1 MIIYASNGRQ
11 KADIPVDDN
20 STQVMELQGDNVLN
34 LSFTL
39 YEYVA
44 LEVNDYS
51 EYMGRRYWLMERP
64 RPEQASTVEWKYDI
78 KLYGIESLVKRF
90 LVLHDT
96 DGADEAVF
104 TLTAPAREHVALVV
118 ASVNRGM
125 GSGDWKVGMVEAT
138 GNLVIDYRGTFCHDA
153 LRQIAAQAGPRV
165 EWWVEGQTVNLCR
178 CEQGEEVTLAYDTGL
193 TSLSCSTAE
202 GFYTRLYP
210 IGSSRNIDPQK
221 YGHSR
226 LQLPGGVKHVDVG
239 VERYGM
245 WHRFETDAFAT
256 IYPRYI
262 GTVTSVRREERK
274 DKEGRSF
281 TAWFF
286 SDSSLPFDPNAYEI
300 GGRVKRVSFQE
311 GAELAGLGSEEDG
324 TYYFEANFDSR
335 TREWELI
342 TLWPHDDDTQL
353 PGGQL
358 VPKPGDRYIP
368 WNIRMP
374 DEYYPLAEREFR
386 EAVDRYNTEHA
397 VDAAVYK
404 ALTDYLYLEEHD
416 ITLRLGSRVR
426 LESAQYFPDTGFRC
440 SRVTKITRR
449 INRPSRME
457 LEMSDARPAGMME
470 SLHEDI
476 ADARRLVYR
485 MTDGLPDVVRTN
497 DSTPPSDSNVL
508 SALRALATFLR
519 KDRPDAMP
527 HLLKLLDGLE
537 TGTFAAGR
545 TGGRID
551 RAGNGELGSLTLRD
565 LLTAARVITGDVRSK
580 NYTPGDM
587 GTGFGLTTGE
597 GGSLLEV
604 DYLLVRRVATF
615 LELLIREMRHVGG
628 TLVLSGASGKVVRVE
643 DKASAWRVH
652 FKTREDGTTVAHGF
666 TVGAQARCQTYN
678 RTSGNTY
685 YWRLVTAVGDD
696 WVELSKSDY
705 DRAAPTG
712 TARTAPAV
720 GDELVQLGHRTDA
733 RQTGA
738 IVLDTVGEGAPSIRL
753 LKDIRSYSLTDA
765 NVRVLLS
772 PSAVRVIADEV
783 SFASG
788 KTVEQTI
795 KDSKE
800 NAIEAAKEY
809 VDGQK
814 KGIDDRIGEV
824 SGKVDNLVI
833 GGRNLLINT
842 QFTKRDS
849 YQTVRGTYR
858 IELDSVERYQGSNS
872 LKLTNTKAGKI
883 YEDVLVSGEQPAA
896 GEYITVSLYAKA
908 ATAGTILSVRVCDNG
923 EVQQTAALTTA
934 WQRISFT
941 FHALKAPSRAIGIW
955 YDRADTVWVALPK
968 MEVGNKVTDWS
979 PAPEDVASDA
989 VAKANQALA
998 DAKSY
1003 TNAAKNTLD
1012 SSISAAQTAAQTAQK
1027 NLDNLTIGGRN
1038 LLRYSALEKT
1048 PLNNIVYGRKP
1059 ENAPVGV
1066 EEGYQGAKAVKL
1078 VFTTPGKMS
1087 VNEVMWRTWEERTD
1101 HNRVEPVVLR
1111 FWAKADKDNTRMWT
1125 VLGYHGGKFANPT
1138 ISSEWKEYTVNF
1150 MPDGPWALWCIG
1162 LDAPG
1167 TVWISRPKLEYGT
1180 KPTDWTP
1187 APEDVDSSIDGVRNT
1202 ANQASADAGDA
1213 KQKAG
1218 EAATSAKT
1226 AETKAGEAAGSA
1238 KNAATSAKTASDK
1251 ATNAANSASAAAGS
1265 AQTAATNAQNAA
1277 GSANAAKADA
1287 AQAKADAAA
1296 AAQSA
1301 NASKEAADAA
1311 KTRLDNWAAD
1321 NVISPMEKQGLR
1333 DETARIDADKSQ
1345 VAAGY
1350 AKYGLGSYQSFTDAY
1365 NAYRAVLVTL
1375 SAKQPETI
1383 SIPADFATK
1392 QRNYYTQRSTALTRI
1407 ADAAKE
1413 YVDGLQIGGRNLVPG
1428 TSNDWK
1434 QYQLRSVTNLTI
1446 GMGDILTPGLME
1458 GEYISMSMD
1467 IHWKGITVQGTP
1479 GAVTQSEGNVSGWFK
1494 GQLNHNFTTLITSNP
1509 NEGYARL
1516 THVWKMTK
1524 DLAENEFFKYGF
1536 RFDNMSG
1543 MFEYR
1548 RLMVVR
1554 GQKPMDWQPAPE
1566 DWVTKIND
1574 AKSAGT
1580 AAADALDA
1588 YKKTVSET
1596 FHDGIIQEAE
1606 ALAIEKYR
1614 NIVNS
1619 EFGAL
1624 TNTYNAING
1633 NAYLEGTA
1641 KSALANAFNALRA
1654 AKDALITSVN
1664 NAISDKR
1671 VTEDEKQAVDAKYN
1685 AYQSAYAAYSA
1696 ALETANGSI
1705 HAKLKGLADK
1715 AANDIQVGGRNLIPD
1730 SDNGLLKRFI
1740 IHQPNNAP
1748 RYSTVDG
1755 WWRMAFD
1762 RDKQIVSRELTM
1774 SSVGTVQGLR
1784 KGNLAFSILCR
1795 TDGRI
1800 VSENLK
1806 ISFFGGGVHRYVPA
1820 NIENCGNNTYR
1831 IWGVYMNYPVSDLRV
1846 PDFMF
1851 FSTADATYV
1860 EFRYPKLEYGT
1871 KPTDWTPAPEDIT
1884 SEIAAKTEAARQAAQ
1899 SEAIGLNKW
1908 IAQAYYTGEN
1918 KAATPPK
1925 LEDIAGKT
1933 PTRTVELKDA
1943 QFNLSGNG
1951 SVFNMDNY
1959 TGIRTTY
1966 VYLEADYSL
1975 TTGIQHDDA
1984 GSLYVN
1990 GALVASGPLQTAS
2003 WKSVTLPLKRGWNRI
2018 DGLWNEGGGGDFFKF
2033 QAPLENDAHII
2044 QLACR
2049 PNVSIDPMRAVTM
2062 ERVAEQEAG
2071 FNTFNKQ
2078 FTAWSES
2085 TEKTLTE
2092 YNNGLTKLTERVTK
2106 AELELTHEKI
2116 WLGISEKVTDA
2127 VNDKKQTL
2135 VDELKSKTGIDI
2147 QQGVITLD
2155 AQKVKVQNGSQT
2167 MAMFEGGKLKADL
2180 IDASRI
2186 DAGKLNA
2193 SQIFSGTIDARN
2205 ATFNNLTVSQGS
2217 KLGGWKVQGSDL
2229 VSDAATNASI
2239 RIEHRGKFLTSDES
2253 NPIEINNSTGNT
2265 LLIDGSRSSVQ
2276 AEVTLTGKINNI
2288 RALSELSP
2296 AGLYTN
2302 LAAQEYK
2309 YGSLGAVV
2317 ANVMYMPSGRSF
2329 RTAGVVGRIH
2339 DSAPNRNAS
2348 YKKGF
2353 NGVFGENLRAD
2364 GLMLGA
2370 RDLTGDG
2377 TVYSI
2382 ENLMTDTVLLIRG
2395 RPIIDLSNTPAELKG
2410 KFFFIFTHTGTRVRF
2425 KKDGRIT
2432 QDNNAWNIFLLFNGS
2447 TWEVRSW
2454 DCDYREF

>member
-1 MIIYASNGRQ
+1 MIDVKIIKKPKTEGAPSARQ
-11 KADIPVDDN
+11 TAGTAYGSRTVKEAAHAARAD
-20 STQVMELQGDNVLN
+20 M
-34 LSFTL
+34 
-39 YEYVA
+39 
-44 LEVNDYS
+44 
-51 EYMGRRYWLMERP
+51 
-64 RPEQASTVEWKYDI
+64 
-78 KLYGIESLVKRF
+78 
-90 LVLHDT
+90 
-96 DGADEAVF
+96 
-104 TLTAPAREHVALVV
+104 
-118 ASVNRGM
+118 
-125 GSGDWKVGMVEAT
+125 
-138 GNLVIDYRGTFCHDA
+138 
-153 LRQIAAQAGPRV
+153 
-165 EWWVEGQTVNLCR
+165 
-178 CEQGEEVTLAYDTGL
+178 
-193 TSLSCSTAE
+193 
-202 GFYTRLYP
+202 
-210 IGSSRNIDPQK
+210 
-221 YGHSR
+221 
-226 LQLPGGVKHVDVG
+226 
-239 VERYGM
+239 
-245 WHRFETDAFAT
+245 
-256 IYPRYI
+256 
-262 GTVTSVRREERK
+262 
-274 DKEGRSF
+274 
-281 TAWFF
+281 
-286 SDSSLPFDPNAYEI
+286 
-300 GGRVKRVSFQE
+300 
-311 GAELAGLGSEEDG
+311 AELAK
-324 TYYFEANFDSR
+324 
-335 TREWELI
+335 
-342 TLWPHDDDTQL
+342 
-353 PGGQL
+353 
-358 VPKPGDRYIP
+358 V
-368 WNIRMP
+368 
-374 DEYYPLAEREFR
+374 AEKAR
-386 EAVDRYNTEHA
+386 EADRARDLTPDSPAYNRFLRKDADDKAAGVVDFLKGLRLA
-397 VDAAVYK
+397 GK
-404 ALTDYLYLEEHD
+404 ALTGIL
-416 ITLRLGSRVR
+416 TTG
-426 LESAQYFPDTGFRC
+426 DT
-440 SRVTKITRR
+440 
-449 INRPSRME
+449 
-457 LEMSDARPAGMME
+457 AGASE
-470 SLHEDI
+470 
-476 ADARRLVYR
+476 
-485 MTDGLPDVVRTN
+485 T
-497 DSTPPSDSNVL
+497 NVL

-519 KDRPDAMP
+519 KDRPDTMP
-527 HLLKLLDGLE
+527 HLLKLLDGVE

-565 LLTAARVITGDVRSK
+565 LLTAVRLITGDVRSK

-597 GGSLLEV
+597 GGSRLEV

-643 DKASAWRVH
+643 DKPSAWRVH

-753 LKDIRSYSLTDA
+753 LKDIRSYSITDA

-795 KDSKE
+795 TESKE
-800 NAIEAAKEY
+800 NAIEAAKDYFKE
-809 VDGQK
+809 QK
-814 KGIDDRIGEV
+814 TEIDNSISAV

-849 YQTVRGTYR
+849 YQTVRGTYH
-858 IELDSVERYQGSNS
+858 IELDSTERYQGNNS
-872 LKLTNTKAGKI
+872 LKLSNTKAGKI

-923 EVQQTAALTTA
+923 EVQQTATLTTA

-955 YDRADTVWVALPK
+955 YDRADTVWVALPQ

-979 PAPEDVASDA
+979 PAPEDVAADA

-998 DAKSY
+998 DAKEY
-1003 TNAAKNTLD
+1003 TNTTKSALD
-1012 SSISAAQTAAQTAQK
+1012 SSISAAQTAAQTAQKNLDNLTIGGRNLLKYARLISIPATYAYGRGSYAAAVDTATLCEGQRSLKVTASKVGSVGGTDNFVWEAWNVVRQSECVTVSFYAKAATAGTRFSVRMGGDVCNSPQTVSLSTDWQRFEMTFREPGRKWTCIVAWFDRPGTVWIALPKMELGSRATDWSLAPEDVYNEAQLKANGVKKELDSSINAAKTAAQNVQK

-1078 VFTTPGKMS
+1078 VFTTPGKPS
-1087 VNEVMWRTWEERTD
+1087 VSEVMWRTWEERTD

-1125 VLGYHGGKFANPT
+1125 LLGYHGGKFARPT

-1187 APEDVDSSIDGVRNT
+1187 APEDVDNSIDGVRST

-1213 KQKAG
+1213 KRKAG
-1218 EAATSAKT
+1218 EAATSASK
-1226 AETKAGEAAGSA
+1226 AESSA
-1238 KNAATSAKTASDK
+1238 KNAEASANAAKGKATEAAGSAKTASDK

-1287 AQAKADAAA
+1287 AKAKADADA

-1311 KTRLDNWAAD
+1311 KTRLDSWAAD

-1350 AKYGLGSYQSFTDAY
+1350 AKYGLGSYQAFTDAY

-1375 SAKQPETI
+1375 SSTKQETI
-1383 SIPADFATK
+1383 AIPADFATK

-1413 YVDGLQIGGRNLVPG
+1413 YVDGLQIGGRNLAAG
-1428 TSNDWK
+1428 TSDDWVTILNGPTK
-1434 QYQLRSVTNLTI
+1434 TTIAYFRDAQTSSLKKGEHLSVSVEVSWSGLTF
-1446 GMGDILTPGLME
+1446 GGAGRAVLQAVGD
-1458 GEYISMSMD
+1458 
-1467 IHWKGITVQGTP
+1467 
-1479 GAVTQSEGNVSGWFK
+1479 VSGWTKEAIFDDRMSSTVKKSPEGFYRYTMSYPWTEERARNDKFTFSIRLDEATGVFK
-1494 GQLNHNFTTLITSNP
+1494 I
-1509 NEGYARL
+1509 
-1516 THVWKMTK
+1516 
-1524 DLAENEFFKYGF
+1524 
-1536 RFDNMSG
+1536 
-1543 MFEYR
+1543 R

-1566 DWVTKIND
+1566 DWVAKIND

-1580 AAADALDA
+1580 AAADALTK
-1588 YKKTVSET
+1588 YKETVSGT

-1671 VTEDEKQAVDAKYN
+1671 VTEGEKQAVDAKYN

-1696 ALETANGSI
+1696 ALEVANGSI

-1730 SDNGLLKRFI
+1730 SDNGQLKHFI

-1774 SSVGTVQGLR
+1774 TSVGTIQGLR

-1800 VSENLK
+1800 VPETLK

-1846 PDFMF
+1846 PDFMS

-1918 KAATPPK
+1918 KSATPPK

-1966 VYLEADYSL
+1966 VYLDADYNL

-1990 GALVASGPLQTAS
+1990 GALVASGGIINTS
-2003 WKSVTLPLKRGWNRI
+2003 WKSVTLPLKKGWNRI

-2062 ERVAEQEAG
+2062 
-2071 FNTFNKQ
+2071 T
-2078 FTAWSES
+2078 
-2085 TEKTLTE
+2085 TLTE
-2092 YNNGLTKLTERVTK
+2092 KYSEIAKTNESIKQRVEETEKSIQEVDNKVKGFTTVDKNGQVLIKPDSVWAGVETKVKQLSDESLAKLSVGGRNLIRNSDTSAAPVAMKGPTDGTAYKVFPVKTTLNKHDCQEEEPYTLTVWYTSTSQFPFESFPIGGKPGGDDWSVRFIASEGTITQEGGMKKCVMQAVVPKGGRVLYNPTVGFIYGANSPCNMNLYRVKLERGQKSTDWTPAPEDLPTIDTLTR
-2106 AELELTHEKI
+2106 
-2116 WLGISEKVTDA
+2116 
-2127 VNDKKQTL
+2127 
-2135 VDELKSKTGIDI
+2135 TGIDI

-2155 AQKVKVQNGSQT
+2155 AQKVKIQNGSQT

-2180 IDASRI
+2180 IDV
-2186 DAGKLNA
+2186 DK
-2193 SQIFSGTIDARN
+2193 IFSKDITVRNN
-2205 ATFNNLTVSQGS
+2205 ATIT
-2217 KLGGWKVQGSDL
+2217 
-2229 VSDAATNASI
+2229 
-2239 RIEHRGKFLTSDES
+2239 
-2253 NPIEINNSTGNT
+2253 
-2265 LLIDGSRSSVQ
+2265 
-2276 AEVTLTGKINNI
+2276 
-2288 RALSELSP
+2288 
-2296 AGLYTN
+2296 
-2302 LAAQEYK
+2302 
-2309 YGSLGAVV
+2309 
-2317 ANVMYMPSGRSF
+2317 
-2329 RTAGVVGRIH
+2329 
-2339 DSAPNRNAS
+2339 
-2348 YKKGF
+2348 
-2353 NGVFGENLRAD
+2353 NLRAKNAVIE
-2364 GLMLGA
+2364 GKLEAASGSTIGGMTGYSSYLGFEAQRGTASERILRIGTQAIPLSTGFHGMLYLTDKQRDAFKTIVYIESLGKEEKRWNLADA
-2370 RDLTGDG
+2370 RAHNKAIHIASG
-2377 TVYSI
+2377 TLRVDPG
-2382 ENLMTDTVLLIRG
+2382 NLVDMPGVLLSG
-2395 RPIIDLSNTPAELKG
+2395 RVSETGYVEYEYGRRRMGMGLAAFSVQLHDGRDWVGYTVTHNLGHTNYTVQATPYTPGWNWRKYMVHVDQLTANYFTLLCID
-2410 KFFFIFTHTGTRVRF
+2410 TGT
-2425 KKDGRIT
+2425 
-2432 QDNNAWNIFLLFNGS
+2432 DNRQVKGS
-2447 TWEVRSW
+2447 FMFTVIGENTA
-2454 DCDYREF
+2454 D

>member
-1 MIIYASNGRQ
+1 MGIVAKSAITLVSVNDAYTLSLAPHSCII
-11 KADIPVDDN
+11 KADFDGQHPQLGVAESVISVLCGDERMPISIAPTEVTSSHPEIKYTLSKTNDYQYRLCLTSIPVGITEGQLAFAVRLGN
-20 STQVMELQGDNVLN
+20 GTVMEGKF
-34 LSFTL
+34 SFTVVR
-39 YEYVA
+39 E
-44 LEVNDYS
+44 
-51 EYMGRRYWLMERP
+51 
-64 RPEQASTVEWKYDI
+64 STMLDWIQDWENNKTKLAGSYIITPKLFVGNKISGNYDSI
-78 KLYGIESLVKRF
+78 
-90 LVLHDT
+90 
-96 DGADEAVF
+96 
-104 TLTAPAREHVALVV
+104 
-118 ASVNRGM
+118 N
-125 GSGDWKVGMVEAT
+125 KV
-138 GNLVIDYRGTFCHDA
+138 
-153 LRQIAAQAGPRV
+153 P
-165 EWWVEGQTVNLCR
+165 
-178 CEQGEEVTLAYDTGL
+178 GL
-193 TSLSCSTAE
+193 T
-202 GFYTRLYP
+202 
-210 IGSSRNIDPQK
+210 
-221 YGHSR
+221 
-226 LQLPGGVKHVDVG
+226 GV
-239 VERYGM
+239 
-245 WHRFETDAFAT
+245 
-256 IYPRYI
+256 YI
-262 GTVTSVRREERK
+262 GPTSDGSAGLFGYKDSREIFRL
-274 DKEGRSF
+274 DKNGGK
-281 TAWFF
+281 
-286 SDSSLPFDPNAYEI
+286 I
-300 GGRVKRVSFQE
+300 GGWEIVSGGIRNSE
-311 GAELAGLGSEEDG
+311 GSLLLDASGSISSQTAG
-324 TYYFEANFDSR
+324 
-335 TREWELI
+335 
-342 TLWPHDDDTQL
+342 
-353 PGGQL
+353 
-358 VPKPGDRYIP
+358 
-368 WNIRMP
+368 
-374 DEYYPLAEREFR
+374 
-386 EAVDRYNTEHA
+386 
-397 VDAAVYK
+397 
-404 ALTDYLYLEEHD
+404 
-416 ITLRLGSRVR
+416 
-426 LESAQYFPDTGFRC
+426 
-440 SRVTKITRR
+440 KI
-449 INRPSRME
+449 
-457 LEMSDARPAGMME
+457 
-470 SLHEDI
+470 HW
-476 ADARRLVYR
+476 
-485 MTDGLPDVVRTN
+485 
-497 DSTPPSDSNVL
+497 
-508 SALRALATFLR
+508 FLR
-519 KDRPDAMP
+519 KDGSAS
-527 HLLKLLDGLE
+527 
-537 TGTFAAGR
+537 FAN
-545 TGGRID
+545 
-551 RAGNGELGSLTLRD
+551 GNVTMD
-565 LLTAARVITGDVRSK
+565 
-580 NYTPGDM
+580 
-587 GTGFGLTTGE
+587 
-597 GGSLLEV
+597 
-604 DYLLVRRVATF
+604 
-615 LELLIREMRHVGG
+615 
-628 TLVLSGASGKVVRVE
+628 ASGNAAFKGRLTSKSGEIGGWSIGE
-643 DKASAWRVH
+643 DSLSNIGTALHATKH
-652 FKTREDGTTVAHGF
+652 FIAIANVTTK
-666 TVGAQARCQTYN
+666 Q
-678 RTSGNTY
+678 TSGNQ
-685 YWRLVTAVGDD
+685 LD
-696 WVELSKSDY
+696 WVRTFGGVALHYTSDKDYGLIAYNGNSKILS
-705 DRAAPTG
+705 
-712 TARTAPAV
+712 V
-720 GDELVQLGHRTDA
+720 
-733 RQTGA
+733 GA
-738 IVLDTVGEGAPSIRL
+738 INQIAGWNLDNSAIWIGTKNNNIGQYTEAPGSITLGTNGLRGNSWYINI
-753 LKDIRSYSLTDA
+753 DGS
-765 NVRVLLS
+765 
-772 PSAVRVIADEV
+772 V
-783 SFASG
+783 SFAHG
-788 KTVEQTI
+788 AVQF
-795 KDSKE
+795 
-800 NAIEAAKEY
+800 N
-809 VDGQK
+809 
-814 KGIDDRIGEV
+814 DRIGKIAGWHFDTDAIYTGTKKNVAFTFTDAPGHITIGSNGIRGHKWRLNSDGSGVLAGGNIRWNYDGSVEFSTQV
-824 SGKVDNLVI
+824 SEIWETTITRTSKQIRDDFTAETQRLNQDISTTNQNLANLTI

-896 GEYITVSLYAKA
+896 GEYITVSLYVKA
-908 ATAGTILSVRVCDNG
+908 ATVGTILSVRVCDNG
-923 EVQQTAALTTA
+923 EVQQTATLTTA

-955 YDRADTVWVALPK
+955 YDRADTVWVALPQ

-998 DAKSY
+998 DAKEYANGIQQDLTNSLNTARTELKKHAADLDAALLSNAKTYADGQVTESEKRMIEDNRTKLQAEQEEATRRLNEAIAEALSTAKGYVKDVQVGGRNYFGQHKGVATAPAGALSPDNNGVVFRNRDRLNCRIEKLNLPGVGWYAVSMFIRATKACTIASINLCDAVSKDKTLENVSVTTSFRYITGVFHAERYINDDRWNGFLDFESSIDPSIEVTVRDLMITPGNQPMSWVPAPEDLYADIAAKAKAAQDAAKEYTEAQDLYYQGLQNSY
-1003 TNAAKNTLD
+1003 ADGQITESEKRMIKDAEEKLKAAKQDAQNKADAALAAANTHTNTIKNTLD
-1012 SSISAAQTAAQTAQK
+1012 GAISAAKTAAQNVQT

-1038 LLRYSALEKT
+1038 LLRYSGLEKT

-1059 ENAPVGV
+1059 ENVPVGV

-1078 VFTTPGKMS
+1078 VFTTPGKPS
-1087 VNEVMWRTWEERTD
+1087 VSEVMWRTWEERTD
-1101 HNRVEPVVLR
+1101 HSRVEPVVLR

-1125 VLGYHGGKFANPT
+1125 VLGYHGGKIAYPT

-1187 APEDVDSSIDGVRNT
+1187 APEDVDNSIDGIRTT

-1218 EAATSAKT
+1218 EAVTNAQNAATSAGKAESSAKN

-1238 KNAATSAKTASDK
+1238 KDAKTQ
-1251 ATNAANSASAAAGS
+1251 AT
-1265 AQTAATNAQNAA
+1265 NAA
-1277 GSANAAKADA
+1277 GSAKNAETSANAAKEAAKTAKADA
-1287 AQAKADAAA
+1287 DA

-1311 KTRLDNWAAD
+1311 KTRLDSWAAD

-1413 YVDGLQIGGRNLVPG
+1413 YVDGLQIGGRNLLRYSALDCPHI
-1428 TSNDWK
+1428 TDAL
-1434 QYQLRSVTNLTI
+1434 QLRGGHTAIIDKSQSYRGAPSAKIVALPGQSGSVDFGWRTWI
-1446 GMGDILTPGLME
+1446 E
-1458 GEYISMSMD
+1458 
-1467 IHWKGITVQGTP
+1467 VQNGHKVAPLVMTF
-1479 GAVTQSEGNVSGWFK
+1479 AAKASVSGVSMCCRLGWI
-1494 GQLNHNFTTLITSNP
+1494 GEVMSVIQLTTEWKEYTLKLNP
-1509 NEGYARL
+1509 TRDWIVFIAWMNRAC
-1516 THVWKMTK
+1516 TVW
-1524 DLAENEFFKYGF
+1524 
-1536 RFDNMSG
+1536 
-1543 MFEYR
+1543 
-1548 RLMVVR
+1548 
-1554 GQKPMDWQPAPE
+1554 
-1566 DWVTKIND
+1566 
-1574 AKSAGT
+1574 
-1580 AAADALDA
+1580 
-1588 YKKTVSET
+1588 
-1596 FHDGIIQEAE
+1596 
-1606 ALAIEKYR
+1606 
-1614 NIVNS
+1614 
-1619 EFGAL
+1619 
-1624 TNTYNAING
+1624 
-1633 NAYLEGTA
+1633 
-1641 KSALANAFNALRA
+1641 
-1654 AKDALITSVN
+1654 
-1664 NAISDKR
+1664 ISR
-1671 VTEDEKQAVDAKYN
+1671 
-1685 AYQSAYAAYSA
+1685 
-1696 ALETANGSI
+1696 
-1705 HAKLKGLADK
+1705 
-1715 AANDIQVGGRNLIPD
+1715 
-1730 SDNGLLKRFI
+1730 
-1740 IHQPNNAP
+1740 
-1748 RYSTVDG
+1748 
-1755 WWRMAFD
+1755 
-1762 RDKQIVSRELTM
+1762 
-1774 SSVGTVQGLR
+1774 
-1784 KGNLAFSILCR
+1784 
-1795 TDGRI
+1795 
-1800 VSENLK
+1800 
-1806 ISFFGGGVHRYVPA
+1806 
-1820 NIENCGNNTYR
+1820 
-1831 IWGVYMNYPVSDLRV
+1831 
-1846 PDFMF
+1846 
-1851 FSTADATYV
+1851 
-1860 EFRYPKLEYGT
+1860 PKLEYGT

-1951 SVFNMDNY
+1951 SVFNMDYY

-1966 VYLEADYSL
+1966 VYLEADYNL

-1990 GALVASGPLQTAS
+1990 GALVASGPIQTAS
-2003 WKSVTLPLKRGWNRI
+2003 WKSVTLPLKKGWNRI

-2062 ERVAEQEAG
+2062 
-2071 FNTFNKQ
+2071 T
-2078 FTAWSES
+2078 
-2085 TEKTLTE
+2085 TLTE
-2092 YNNGLTKLTERVTK
+2092 KYSEIAKTN
-2106 AELELTHEKI
+2106 EKI
-2116 WLGISEKVTDA
+2116 ESRVGETEKSIQEVDNKVKGFTTVDKNGQVLIKPESVWAGVETKVAQLSDESLAKLSVGGRNLILNSDTSAAPVAMKTPTDGA
-2127 VNDKKQTL
+2127 AYKIFPVKTTL
-2135 VDELKSKTGIDI
+2135 VKHDCQEEEPYTLTVWYTSTSQFPFESFPIGGKPGGDDWSVRFIASEGQITQEGGMKKCVMQAVVPKGGRVLYNPTVGFIYGANSPCNMSLHRVKLERGQKSTDWTPAPEDLPTIDTLSKTGIDI

-2155 AQKVKVQNGSQT
+2155 AQKVKIQNGSQT

-2193 SQIFSGTIDARN
+2193 GQIFSGTIDARN

-2253 NPIEINNSTGNT
+2253 NPIEINNSAGNT

-2288 RALSELSP
+2288 RALAELSP

-2317 ANVMYMPSGRSF
+2317 ANVMYMPSSRSF
-2329 RTAGVVGRIH
+2329 RIAGVVGRIH

>member
-1 MIIYASNGRQ
+1 MSND
-11 KADIPVDDN
+11 K
-20 STQVMELQGDNVLN
+20 TY
-34 LSFTL
+34 F
-39 YEYVA
+39 
-44 LEVNDYS
+44 S
-51 EYMGRRYWLMERP
+51 ETVRRAARP
-64 RPEQASTVEWKYDI
+64 RSRRRREQGTGGAVRGYSGGGTTSAAPAPTGHSHTNKDLLDSLRTDELNY
-78 KLYGIESLVKRF
+78 LYKARVSAGGTEEGRDKIRAGQADTARDLTPDSPAYNRF
-90 LVLHDT
+90 L
-96 DGADEAVF
+96 
-104 TLTAPAREHVALVV
+104 
-118 ASVNRGM
+118 
-125 GSGDWKVGMVEAT
+125 
-138 GNLVIDYRGTFCHDA
+138 
-153 LRQIAAQAGPRV
+153 
-165 EWWVEGQTVNLCR
+165 
-178 CEQGEEVTLAYDTGL
+178 
-193 TSLSCSTAE
+193 
-202 GFYTRLYP
+202 
-210 IGSSRNIDPQK
+210 
-221 YGHSR
+221 
-226 LQLPGGVKHVDVG
+226 
-239 VERYGM
+239 
-245 WHRFETDAFAT
+245 
-256 IYPRYI
+256 
-262 GTVTSVRREERK
+262 RK
-274 DKEGRSF
+274 DADDKAAGVVDFLKGLR
-281 TAWFF
+281 
-286 SDSSLPFDPNAYEI
+286 
-300 GGRVKRVSFQE
+300 
-311 GAELAGLGSEEDG
+311 LAG
-324 TYYFEANFDSR
+324 
-335 TREWELI
+335 
-342 TLWPHDDDTQL
+342 
-353 PGGQL
+353 
-358 VPKPGDRYIP
+358 
-368 WNIRMP
+368 
-374 DEYYPLAEREFR
+374 
-386 EAVDRYNTEHA
+386 
-397 VDAAVYK
+397 K
-404 ALTDYLYLEEHD
+404 ALTGVL
-416 ITLRLGSRVR
+416 TTG
-426 LESAQYFPDTGFRC
+426 DT
-440 SRVTKITRR
+440 
-449 INRPSRME
+449 
-457 LEMSDARPAGMME
+457 AGASE
-470 SLHEDI
+470 
-476 ADARRLVYR
+476 
-485 MTDGLPDVVRTN
+485 T
-497 DSTPPSDSNVL
+497 NVL
-508 SALRALATFLR
+508 SALRALSTFLR
-519 KDRPDAMP
+519 KDRPDSMP

-565 LLTAARVITGDVRSK
+565 LLTAVRVITGDVRSK

-587 GTGFGLTTGE
+587 GTGFGLTTGD

-615 LELLIREMRHVGG
+615 VELLIREMRHVGG

-643 DKASAWRVH
+643 DKPSAWRVH

-795 KDSKE
+795 EDSKE
-800 NAIEAAKEY
+800 NAIEAAKDY
-809 VDGQK
+809 FDGQK

-833 GGRNLLINT
+833 GGRNLLVST

-849 YQTVRGTYR
+849 YQTVRGTYH
-858 IELDSVERYQGSNS
+858 IELDSTERYQGNNS
-872 LKLTNTKAGKI
+872 LKLSNTKAGKI

-955 YDRADTVWVALPK
+955 YDRADTVWVALPQ

-998 DAKSY
+998 DAKEDAK
-1003 TNAAKNTLD
+1003 NKADAALATANQHTDTIKNTLD
-1012 SSISAAQTAAQTAQK
+1012 GAISAAQTAAQTAQK

-1048 PLNNIVYGRKP
+1048 PLNNIVYGRRP

-1066 EEGYQGAKAVKL
+1066 EEGYKGAKAVKL
-1078 VFTTPGKMS
+1078 VFTTPGKPS
-1087 VNEVMWRTWEERTD
+1087 VSEVMWRTWEERTD

-1125 VLGYHGGKFANPT
+1125 ALGYHGGKFAHPT

-1187 APEDVDSSIDGVRNT
+1187 APEDVDNSIAGVRNT
-1202 ANQASADAGDA
+1202 ANQASNDAGDA
-1213 KQKAG
+1213 K
-1218 EAATSAKT
+1218 
-1226 AETKAGEAAGSA
+1226 
-1238 KNAATSAKTASDK
+1238 
-1251 ATNAANSASAAAGS
+1251 
-1265 AQTAATNAQNAA
+1265 
-1277 GSANAAKADA
+1277 
-1287 AQAKADAAA
+1287 
-1296 AAQSA
+1296 
-1301 NASKEAADAA
+1301 
-1311 KTRLDNWAAD
+1311 TRLDSWAAD
-1321 NVISPMEKQGLR
+1321 NVISPAEKQGLR

-1350 AKYGLGSYQSFTDAY
+1350 AKYGLGSYQAFTDAY

-1383 SIPADFATK
+1383 SVPADFATK

-1413 YVDGLQIGGRNLVPG
+1413 YVDGLQVGGRNLAVG
-1428 TSNDWK
+1428 TSDDW
-1434 QYQLRSVTNLTI
+1434 VTILNGPTKTTVTYFKKAQTSSLT
-1446 GMGDILTPGLME
+1446 E
-1458 GEYISMSMD
+1458 GESLSVSIEVSWS
-1467 IHWKGITVQGTP
+1467 GLTFG
-1479 GAVTQSEGNVSGWFK
+1479 GAGRVVLQAVGDVSGWTK
-1494 GQLNHNFTTLITSNP
+1494 GAIFDDRMSSTVKKASDGFYRYTASYRWTEERAKNDNFTFSI
-1509 NEGYARL
+1509 
-1516 THVWKMTK
+1516 
-1524 DLAENEFFKYGF
+1524 
-1536 RFDNMSG
+1536 RFDETTG
-1543 MFEYR
+1543 VFKIR

-1580 AAADALDA
+1580 AAADALTK
-1588 YKKTVSET
+1588 YKETVSGT

-1606 ALAIEKYR
+1606 ARAIEKYR

-1671 VTEDEKQAVDAKYN
+1671 VTEGEKQAVDAKYN

-1696 ALETANGSI
+1696 ALEVANGSI

-1730 SDNGLLKRFI
+1730 SDNGQLKHFI

-1800 VSENLK
+1800 VSENLR

-1846 PDFMF
+1846 PDFMS

-1871 KPTDWTPAPEDIT
+1871 KPTDWTPAPEDIAA
-1884 SEIAAKTEAARQAAQ
+1884 EIAAKTEAARQAAQ
-1899 SEAIGLNKW
+1899 AEAIGLNKW
-1908 IAQAYYTGEN
+1908 IAQVFATPGEN

-1933 PTRTVELKDA
+1933 PTRTLELKDA
-1943 QFNLSGNG
+1943 QFNTSGSLFG
-1951 SVFNMDNY
+1951 MDYY

-1966 VYLEADYSL
+1966 VYLEADYNL

-2018 DGLWNEGGGGDFFKF
+2018 DGLWNEGTGNDFFKF

-2062 ERVAEQEAG
+2062 
-2071 FNTFNKQ
+2071 T
-2078 FTAWSES
+2078 
-2085 TEKTLTE
+2085 TLTE
-2092 YNNGLTKLTERVTK
+2092 KYSEIATTNESIKQRVGETE
-2106 AELELTHEKI
+2106 ESIQEI
-2116 WLGISEKVTDA
+2116 
-2127 VNDKKQTL
+2127 DKKVKGFTTVDKNGQVLIKPDSVWAGVKTNVKQLSDESLAKLSVGGRNLILNSNTSAAPVAMKGPTDGTAYKIFPVKTTL
-2135 VDELKSKTGIDI
+2135 VKHDCQEEEPYTLTVWYTSTSQFPFESFPIGGKPGGDDWSVRFIASEGTITQEGGMKKCVMQAVVPKGGRVLYNPTVGFIYGANSPCNMNLYRVKLERGQKSTDWTPAPEDLPTIDTLSRTGIDI

-2155 AQKVKVQNGSQT
+2155 AERVKIQNGSQT
-2167 MAMFEGGKLKADL
+2167 MAMFEGGKLKAEL
-2180 IDASRI
+2180 IDAKRI
-2186 DAGKLNA
+2186 KANDIL
-2193 SQIFSGTIDARN
+2193 SQNIVVENN
-2205 ATFNNLTVSQGS
+2205 ATIT
-2217 KLGGWKVQGSDL
+2217 
-2229 VSDAATNASI
+2229 
-2239 RIEHRGKFLTSDES
+2239 
-2253 NPIEINNSTGNT
+2253 
-2265 LLIDGSRSSVQ
+2265 
-2276 AEVTLTGKINNI
+2276 
-2288 RALSELSP
+2288 
-2296 AGLYTN
+2296 
-2302 LAAQEYK
+2302 
-2309 YGSLGAVV
+2309 
-2317 ANVMYMPSGRSF
+2317 
-2329 RTAGVVGRIH
+2329 
-2339 DSAPNRNAS
+2339 
-2348 YKKGF
+2348 
-2353 NGVFGENLRAD
+2353 NLRAKNAVVE
-2364 GLMLGA
+2364 GKLEAASGSTIGGMTSYSSYLGFETQKGTASERILHIGTQAIPLSTGFHGMLYLTDKQRDAFKTIVYIESPGKEEKRWSLADA
-2370 RDLTGDG
+2370 RAHNKAIHIASG
-2377 TVYSI
+2377 TLRVDPG
-2382 ENLMTDTVLLIRG
+2382 NLVDMPGVLLSG
-2395 RPIIDLSNTPAELKG
+2395 RVSETGYVEYEYGRRRMGMGLAAFSVQLHNGSDWVGYTVTHNLGHTNYTVQATPYTPGWNWRKYMVHVDQLTANYFTLLCID
-2410 KFFFIFTHTGTRVRF
+2410 TGTDNRQVKGRF
-2425 KKDGRIT
+2425 MFTVVGENTAD
-2432 QDNNAWNIFLLFNGS
+2432 
-2447 TWEVRSW
+2447 
-2454 DCDYREF
+2454 

>member
-1 MIIYASNGRQ
+1 MSND
-11 KADIPVDDN
+11 K
-20 STQVMELQGDNVLN
+20 TY
-34 LSFTL
+34 F
-39 YEYVA
+39 
-44 LEVNDYS
+44 S
-51 EYMGRRYWLMERP
+51 ETVRRAARP
-64 RPEQASTVEWKYDI
+64 RSRRRREQGTGGAVRGYSGGGTTSAAPAPMGHSHTNKDLLDSLRTDELNY
-78 KLYGIESLVKRF
+78 LYRARVSAGGTEEGRDKIRAGQADTARDLTPDSPAYNRF
-90 LVLHDT
+90 L
-96 DGADEAVF
+96 
-104 TLTAPAREHVALVV
+104 
-118 ASVNRGM
+118 
-125 GSGDWKVGMVEAT
+125 
-138 GNLVIDYRGTFCHDA
+138 
-153 LRQIAAQAGPRV
+153 
-165 EWWVEGQTVNLCR
+165 
-178 CEQGEEVTLAYDTGL
+178 
-193 TSLSCSTAE
+193 
-202 GFYTRLYP
+202 
-210 IGSSRNIDPQK
+210 
-221 YGHSR
+221 
-226 LQLPGGVKHVDVG
+226 
-239 VERYGM
+239 
-245 WHRFETDAFAT
+245 
-256 IYPRYI
+256 
-262 GTVTSVRREERK
+262 RK
-274 DKEGRSF
+274 DADDKAAGVVDFLKGLR
-281 TAWFF
+281 
-286 SDSSLPFDPNAYEI
+286 L
-300 GGRVKRVSFQE
+300 GG
-311 GAELAGLGSEEDG
+311 
-324 TYYFEANFDSR
+324 
-335 TREWELI
+335 
-342 TLWPHDDDTQL
+342 
-353 PGGQL
+353 
-358 VPKPGDRYIP
+358 
-368 WNIRMP
+368 
-374 DEYYPLAEREFR
+374 
-386 EAVDRYNTEHA
+386 
-397 VDAAVYK
+397 K
-404 ALTDYLYLEEHD
+404 ALTGIL
-416 ITLRLGSRVR
+416 TTG
-426 LESAQYFPDTGFRC
+426 DT
-440 SRVTKITRR
+440 
-449 INRPSRME
+449 
-457 LEMSDARPAGMME
+457 AGASE
-470 SLHEDI
+470 
-476 ADARRLVYR
+476 A
-485 MTDGLPDVVRTN
+485 
-497 DSTPPSDSNVL
+497 NVL

-519 KDRPDAMP
+519 KDRPDTMP

-565 LLTAARVITGDVRSK
+565 LLTAVRLITGDVRSK

-597 GGSLLEV
+597 GGSRLEV

-615 LELLIREMRHVGG
+615 VELLIREMRHVGG

-643 DKASAWRVH
+643 DNPSAWRVH

-705 DRAAPTG
+705 DHAAPAG

-753 LKDIRSYSLTDA
+753 LKDIRSYSITDA

-772 PSAVRVIADEV
+772 PSTVRVIADEV
-783 SFASG
+783 SFSSG

-795 KDSKE
+795 EDSKE
-800 NAIEAAKEY
+800 NAIEAAKDYFKE
-809 VDGQK
+809 QK
-814 KGIDDRIGEV
+814 KGIDNSIGAV

-849 YQTVRGTYR
+849 YQTVRGTYH

-896 GEYITVSLYAKA
+896 GEYITVSLYVKA

-923 EVQQTAALTTA
+923 EVQQTATLTTA

-955 YDRADTVWVALPK
+955 YDRADTVWIALPK

-979 PAPEDVASDA
+979 PAPEDVAADA
-989 VAKANQALA
+989 VAKADKALQDAKQDAKDKADVALA
-998 DAKSY
+998 
-1003 TNAAKNTLD
+1003 AANQHTDTIKNTLD
-1012 SSISAAQTAAQTAQK
+1012 GAISAAQTAAQNAQK

-1038 LLRYSALEKT
+1038 LLRYSGLGCPHITDALQLRGGHTAIIDESQSYRGAPSAK
-1048 PLNNIVYGRKP
+1048 IV
-1059 ENAPVGV
+1059 A
-1066 EEGYQGAKAVKL
+1066 L
-1078 VFTTPGKMS
+1078 PGQSGS
-1087 VNEVMWRTWEERTD
+1087 VDFGWRTWIEVQNGHKVAPLVMT
-1101 HNRVEPVVLR
+1101 
-1111 FWAKADKDNTRMWT
+1111 FAAKASVSGVSMCCR
-1125 VLGYHGGKFANPT
+1125 LGWIGEVMSVIRLT
-1138 ISSEWKEYTVNF
+1138 TEWKEYTLRLNPTRDWIMF
-1150 MPDGPWALWCIG
+1150 IAWMNRAC
-1162 LDAPG
+1162 

-1187 APEDVDSSIDGVRNT
+1187 APEDVDNSIAGIRST
-1202 ANQASADAGDA
+1202 ANQASEDAGDA
-1213 KQKAG
+1213 KRKAG
-1218 EAATSAKT
+1218 EAATSASK
-1226 AETKAGEAAGSA
+1226 AESSA
-1238 KNAATSAKTASDK
+1238 KNAEDSANAAKGKATEAAGSAKTASDK

-1287 AQAKADAAA
+1287 AKAKADADAA
-1296 AAQSA
+1296 ARSA

-1383 SIPADFATK
+1383 SIPADFAAK

-1413 YVDGLQIGGRNLVPG
+1413 YVDGLQIGGRNLAVG
-1428 TSNDWK
+1428 TSDDWVTILNGPTK
-1434 QYQLRSVTNLTI
+1434 TTIAYFKDAQTSSLKKGEHLSVSVEVSWSGLTF
-1446 GMGDILTPGLME
+1446 GGAGRAVLQAVGD
-1458 GEYISMSMD
+1458 
-1467 IHWKGITVQGTP
+1467 
-1479 GAVTQSEGNVSGWFK
+1479 VSGWTKEAIFDDRMSSTVKKSPEGFYRYTMSYPWTEERARNDKFTFSIRLDEATGVFK
-1494 GQLNHNFTTLITSNP
+1494 I
-1509 NEGYARL
+1509 
-1516 THVWKMTK
+1516 
-1524 DLAENEFFKYGF
+1524 
-1536 RFDNMSG
+1536 
-1543 MFEYR
+1543 R

-1580 AAADALDA
+1580 AAADALTE

-1633 NAYLEGTA
+1633 NTYLEGTA

-1730 SDNGLLKRFI
+1730 SDNGLLKRFMI
-1740 IHQPNNAP
+1740 YQPNNAP

-1774 SSVGTVQGLR
+1774 TSVGTIQGLR

-1800 VSENLK
+1800 VPETLK

-1871 KPTDWTPAPEDIT
+1871 KPTDWTPAPEDIAA
-1884 SEIAAKTEAARQAAQ
+1884 EIAAKAEAARQAAQ
-1899 SEAIGLNKW
+1899 AEAIGLNKW

-1933 PTRTVELKDA
+1933 PTRTVELTDA

-1951 SVFNMDNY
+1951 SVFNMDQY

-1966 VYLEADYSL
+1966 VYLDADYNL
-1975 TTGIQHDDA
+1975 TTGIQHDGA

-2018 DGLWNEGGGGDFFKF
+2018 DGLWNEGTGGDFFKF

-2062 ERVAEQEAG
+2062 
-2071 FNTFNKQ
+2071 T
-2078 FTAWSES
+2078 
-2085 TEKTLTE
+2085 TLTE
-2092 YNNGLTKLTERVTK
+2092 KYSEIATTNESIKQRVGETE
-2106 AELELTHEKI
+2106 ESIQEI
-2116 WLGISEKVTDA
+2116 
-2127 VNDKKQTL
+2127 DKKVKGFTTVDKNGQVLIKPESVWAGVETKVKQLSNESLAKLSVGGRNLIRNSDTSAAPVAMKGPTDGTAYKVFPVKTTL
-2135 VDELKSKTGIDI
+2135 NKHDCQEEEPYTLTVWYTSTSQFPFESFPIGGKPGGDDWSVRFIASEGQITQEGGMKKCVMQAVVPKGGRVLYNPTVGFIYGANSSCNMSLYRVKLERGTKGTDWTPAPEDLPTIDTLTRTGIDI

-2155 AQKVKVQNGSQT
+2155 AERVKIQNGSQT
-2167 MAMFEGGKLKADL
+2167 MAMFEGGKLKAEL

-2317 ANVMYMPSGRSF
+2317 ANVMYMPTSRSF

>member
-1 MIIYASNGRQ
+1 MSND
-11 KADIPVDDN
+11 K
-20 STQVMELQGDNVLN
+20 TY
-34 LSFTL
+34 F
-39 YEYVA
+39 
-44 LEVNDYS
+44 S
-51 EYMGRRYWLMERP
+51 ETVRRAARP
-64 RPEQASTVEWKYDI
+64 RSRRRREQGTGGAVRGYSGGGTTSVAPAPTGHSHTNKELLDSLRTDELNY
-78 KLYGIESLVKRF
+78 LYKARVTAGGTEEGRDKVRAGQADTARDLTPDSPAYNRF
-90 LVLHDT
+90 LRKDADDT
-96 DGADEAVF
+96 AAGVVDFLKGLRLAGKALTGILTTGDTAGADEA
-104 TLTAPAREHVALVV
+104 
-118 ASVNRGM
+118 
-125 GSGDWKVGMVEAT
+125 
-138 GNLVIDYRGTFCHDA
+138 
-153 LRQIAAQAGPRV
+153 
-165 EWWVEGQTVNLCR
+165 
-178 CEQGEEVTLAYDTGL
+178 
-193 TSLSCSTAE
+193 
-202 GFYTRLYP
+202 
-210 IGSSRNIDPQK
+210 
-221 YGHSR
+221 
-226 LQLPGGVKHVDVG
+226 
-239 VERYGM
+239 
-245 WHRFETDAFAT
+245 
-256 IYPRYI
+256 
-262 GTVTSVRREERK
+262 
-274 DKEGRSF
+274 
-281 TAWFF
+281 
-286 SDSSLPFDPNAYEI
+286 
-300 GGRVKRVSFQE
+300 
-311 GAELAGLGSEEDG
+311 
-324 TYYFEANFDSR
+324 
-335 TREWELI
+335 
-342 TLWPHDDDTQL
+342 
-353 PGGQL
+353 
-358 VPKPGDRYIP
+358 
-368 WNIRMP
+368 
-374 DEYYPLAEREFR
+374 
-386 EAVDRYNTEHA
+386 
-397 VDAAVYK
+397 
-404 ALTDYLYLEEHD
+404 
-416 ITLRLGSRVR
+416 
-426 LESAQYFPDTGFRC
+426 
-440 SRVTKITRR
+440 
-449 INRPSRME
+449 
-457 LEMSDARPAGMME
+457 
-470 SLHEDI
+470 
-476 ADARRLVYR
+476 
-485 MTDGLPDVVRTN
+485 
-497 DSTPPSDSNVL
+497 NVL
-508 SALRALATFLR
+508 SALRTLSTFLR
-519 KDRPDAMP
+519 KDRPDTMP

-565 LLTAARVITGDVRSK
+565 LLTAVRLITGDVRSK

-597 GGSLLEV
+597 GGSRLEV

-643 DKASAWRVH
+643 DKPSAWRVH

-685 YWRLVTAVGDD
+685 YWRLVTATGDD

-705 DRAAPTG
+705 DHAAPTG

-733 RQTGA
+733 SRQGA

-753 LKDIRSYSLTDA
+753 LTGIRSYSLTDA

-788 KTVEQTI
+788 KSVEETI
-795 KDSKE
+795 TDSGKK
-800 NAIEAAKEY
+800 AIEEAKKY
-809 VDGQK
+809 FDTQK
-814 KGIDDRIGEV
+814 KGIDNSIGAV

-833 GGRNLLINT
+833 GGRNLLKYARLIFSPET
-842 QFTKRDS
+842 YAYGRGS
-849 YQTVRGTYR
+849 YTTAVDTATLCEGQR
-858 IELDSVERYQGSNS
+858 S
-872 LKLTNTKAGKI
+872 LKVTASKVGSVGGTDNFVWEAWNVVRQS
-883 YEDVLVSGEQPAA
+883 ECV
-896 GEYITVSLYAKA
+896 TVSFYAKA
-908 ATAGTILSVRVCDNG
+908 ATAGTRFSVRMGGDVCDFP
-923 EVQQTAALTTA
+923 QTVSLSTD
-934 WQRISFT
+934 WQRFEMT
-941 FHALKAPSRAIGIW
+941 FRESGRKWMCIVAW
-955 YDRADTVWVALPK
+955 FDRPDTVWIALPK
-968 MEVGNKVTDWS
+968 MELGSRATDWS
-979 PAPEDVASDA
+979 LAPEDVYNEAQL
-989 VAKANQALA
+989 KANGVKAELNSSIT
-998 DAKSY
+998 DAK
-1003 TNAAKNTLD
+1003 NAAQNV
-1012 SSISAAQTAAQTAQK
+1012 QT

-1048 PLNNIVYGRKP
+1048 PLNNMVYGRKP

-1078 VFTTPGKMS
+1078 VFTTPGKPS
-1087 VNEVMWRTWEERTD
+1087 VNEVMWRTWEERQAY
-1101 HNRVEPVVLR
+1101 NRVEPVVLR

-1125 VLGYHGGKFANPT
+1125 VLGYHGGKIARPT

-1187 APEDVDSSIDGVRNT
+1187 APEDVDNSIAGVRNT
-1202 ANQASADAGDA
+1202 ANQASNDAGDA

-1218 EAATSAKT
+1218 EAATSAKI

-1238 KNAATSAKTASDK
+1238 KNAATSAGTAATKANEAAGSASEAKTQ
-1251 ATNAANSASAAAGS
+1251 AANAAGS
-1265 AQTAATNAQNAA
+1265 AQTAATNAAK
-1277 GSANAAKADA
+1277 AKADA
-1287 AQAKADAAA
+1287 DA

-1311 KTRLDNWAAD
+1311 KTRLDSWAAD

-1375 SAKQPETI
+1375 SSTKQETI
-1383 SIPADFATK
+1383 AIPADFATK

-1494 GQLNHNFTTLITSNP
+1494 GQLNHNFTNLITSNP

-1566 DWVTKIND
+1566 D
-1574 AKSAGT
+1574 
-1580 AAADALDA
+1580 
-1588 YKKTVSET
+1588 
-1596 FHDGIIQEAE
+1596 
-1606 ALAIEKYR
+1606 
-1614 NIVNS
+1614 
-1619 EFGAL
+1619 
-1624 TNTYNAING
+1624 
-1633 NAYLEGTA
+1633 
-1641 KSALANAFNALRA
+1641 
-1654 AKDALITSVN
+1654 
-1664 NAISDKR
+1664 
-1671 VTEDEKQAVDAKYN
+1671 
-1685 AYQSAYAAYSA
+1685 
-1696 ALETANGSI
+1696 
-1705 HAKLKGLADK
+1705 
-1715 AANDIQVGGRNLIPD
+1715 
-1730 SDNGLLKRFI
+1730 
-1740 IHQPNNAP
+1740 
-1748 RYSTVDG
+1748 
-1755 WWRMAFD
+1755 
-1762 RDKQIVSRELTM
+1762 
-1774 SSVGTVQGLR
+1774 
-1784 KGNLAFSILCR
+1784 
-1795 TDGRI
+1795 
-1800 VSENLK
+1800 
-1806 ISFFGGGVHRYVPA
+1806 
-1820 NIENCGNNTYR
+1820 
-1831 IWGVYMNYPVSDLRV
+1831 
-1846 PDFMF
+1846 
-1851 FSTADATYV
+1851 
-1860 EFRYPKLEYGT
+1860 
-1871 KPTDWTPAPEDIT
+1871 IT

-1899 SEAIGLNKW
+1899 AEAIGLNKW

-1918 KAATPPK
+1918 NSATPPK

-1933 PTRTVELKDA
+1933 PTRTVELIDA
-1943 QFNLSGNG
+1943 QFNVPGGSG
-1951 SVFNMDNY
+1951 SVFGIDYY

-1966 VYLEADYSL
+1966 VYLDADYNL

-2018 DGLWNEGGGGDFFKF
+2018 DGLWNEGGGGDYFKF

-2049 PNVSIDPMRAVTM
+2049 PNVNIDPMRAVTM
-2062 ERVAEQEAG
+2062 QSVEEQKAG

-2078 FTAWSES
+2078 FTAWSRS
-2085 TEKTLTE
+2085 TETTLTE
-2092 YNNGLTKLTERVTK
+2092 YNNELTKLTQRVTQ
-2106 AELELTHEKI
+2106 AELNLTHDKI
-2116 WLGISEKVTDA
+2116 WMGIKDDVTNT
-2127 VNDKKQTL
+2127 VNDKKTTL
-2135 VDELKSKTGIDI
+2135 VSDLKSRTGIDI

-2155 AQKVKVQNGSQT
+2155 AQKVKIQNGSQT

-2239 RIEHRGKFLTSDES
+2239 RIEHRGKLLTSDES
-2253 NPIEINNSTGNT
+2253 NPIEINNSAGNT

-2317 ANVMYMPSGRSF
+2317 ANVMYMPSSRTF

-2382 ENLMTDTVLLIRG
+2382 ESLMTDTVLLIRG

-2410 KFFFIFTHTGTRVRF
+2410 KFFFIFTHTGTQVRF